1 MATHK
6 PWLGPFMMEKAKILV
21 EVVLSKAF
29 QPRIAVG
36 DKYLSQTLN
45 MYSYLQNSV
54 GMENYETNLRE
65 VLLKTLETQA
75 LNSQK
80 RLFQILTI

>member
-36 DKYLSQTLN
+36 DKSGFI
-45 MYSYLQNSV
+45 S
-54 GMENYETNLRE
+54 NLE
-65 VLLKTLETQA
+65 YA
-75 LNSQK
+75 
-80 RLFQILTI
+80 